1 MIYKGH
7 WFKRSMQIRVYKYY
21 LKGLP
26 FEVIGLHLGLDEDD
40 VNDIIDYI
48 NELYH

>member
-1 MIYKGH
+1 MIKGA
-7 WFKRSMQIRVYKYY
+7 WFKRSMQIKVYKFY

-26 FEVIGLHLGLDEDD
+26 VEYIALHLGLDEDD